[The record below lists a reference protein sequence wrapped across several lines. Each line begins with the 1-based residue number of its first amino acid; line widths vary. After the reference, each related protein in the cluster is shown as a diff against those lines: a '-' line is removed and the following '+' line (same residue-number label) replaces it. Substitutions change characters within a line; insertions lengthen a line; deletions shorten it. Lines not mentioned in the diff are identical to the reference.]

1 MDFDVLRCFEHDL
14 TILKNVCLSACVFPK
29 FCGHCI
35 SRANAR
41 NVTKFYILLYLDKNW
56 GWLDIGGYRLI
67 GGAPMLHFRRT
78 FRYLKYLIS
87 LGLLQGNKPNS
98 DLLEKKVWVK
108 FLGTS
113 NSRERCCCIFSSN
126 VGTFLIL
133 YICRS
138 FALSHLL
145 HQNILVICGCISTG
159 RGRCYTATHF
169 PRI

>member
-1 MDFDVLRCFEHDL
+1 MWWPHHAS
-14 TILKNVCLSACVFPK
+14 LKMYVCLYVCVSPK

-87 LGLLQGNKPNS
+87 LGLFYGYKPISDKKILIRQNS
-98 DLLEKKVWVK
+98 FCKIFVHIELHGALLLYI
-108 FLGTS
+108 FLG
-113 NSRERCCCIFSSN
+113 I
-126 VGTFLIL
+126 FLIL
-133 YICRS
+133 YISRY
-138 FALSHLL
+138 FA
-145 HQNILVICGCISTG
+145 
-159 RGRCYTATHF
+159 
-169 PRI
+169 